1 MDGTRQY
8 MAPENIVRPEEERLT
23 PDLKWADLSKVDTYA
38 LGVILINM
46 LTGNYLFESCLTSE
60 YIEIVTD
67 QDRLARELR
76 QKVRY
81 QMDESEIADLAQLL
95 QGMLSPEADQRL
107 SITELLE
114 ANLPQTRWLNT
125 GLYKAN
131 TEMEIASELRQRV
144 HQGGSLGQVLTCQ
157 RTDSVQISI

>member
-23 PDLKWADLSKVDTYA
+23 RDLKWADLSKVDTYA

-95 QGMLSPEADQRL
+95 QGMLSPEAD
-107 SITELLE
+107 
-114 ANLPQTRWLNT
+114 
-125 GLYKAN
+125 
-131 TEMEIASELRQRV
+131 
-144 HQGGSLGQVLTCQ
+144 
-157 RTDSVQISI
+157 

>member
-131 TEMEIASELRQRV
+131 TEMEIANELRQRV

-157 RTDSVQISI
+157 RNDSV